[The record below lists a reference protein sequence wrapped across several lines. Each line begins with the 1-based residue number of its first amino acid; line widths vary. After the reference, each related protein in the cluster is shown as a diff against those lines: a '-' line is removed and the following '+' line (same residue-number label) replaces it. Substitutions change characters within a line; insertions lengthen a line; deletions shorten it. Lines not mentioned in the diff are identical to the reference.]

1 MLLPNEQSLKNLDPS
16 SNMDDA
22 EFNDLT
28 LKFGSFISMSQNK
41 CLNYVAT
48 IAIIMKNPEYK
59 KAYMSLIGS
68 DNLYGLIQ
76 KFIQNTPNL
85 YKKIAKKS
93 LFQ

>member
-1 MLLPNEQSLKNLDPS
+1 MHLPNEQSLKNLDPS

-28 LKFGSFISMSQNK
+28 VKFGSFISMSQNK
-41 CLNYVAT
+41 CLNYVAI
-48 IAIIMKNPEYK
+48 IAIIMKNSEYK

-68 DNLYGLIQ
+68 DNIYGLIQ